1 MKIIQSMA
9 LHYKS
14 NNDDLR
20 ISYTSYVFIFHYLV
34 TILFL
39 RLKYVCHTNKRVS
52 WSYKE
57 F

>member
-20 ISYTSYVFIFHYLV
+20 ISYTSYLFIFHYLV